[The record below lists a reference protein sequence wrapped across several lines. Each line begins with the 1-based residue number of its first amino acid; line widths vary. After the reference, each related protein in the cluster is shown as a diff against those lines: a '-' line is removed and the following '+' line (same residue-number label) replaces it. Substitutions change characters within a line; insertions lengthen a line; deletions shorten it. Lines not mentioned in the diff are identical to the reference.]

1 MQDSGLNLFDLGS
14 EEPSESQ
21 PDAQEKKSRRKWLRR
36 FMIAFA
42 TVIALIVGV
51 SGFYLV
57 VGVQALQSIKREP
70 GLLPTENATN
80 TRLLGDGPVNFVLIG
95 SDSRG
100 PDRGRSDTLMI
111 AHLNAEHNTL
121 YLISIPRDSYV
132 DIPGHGKNKVNAAYS
147 FGGAPL
153 AISTVQNLTGTQMDH
168 TAIIDFEGFI
178 GLTSDIG
185 GVSVFNEIASS
196 NLGFTYPRGQ
206 ITLSGEQALAYVRQ
220 RHNLPRGDFD
230 RAARQRIVVRALIL
244 KLMNP
249 ATLANPATFN
259 AVASKLG
266 KYVRVD
272 DGLTNEVIW
281 SLASNNNIR
290 SAKAI
295 RQLQVPISRGAMI
308 KGSSVQIIDT
318 KRMAEL
324 SEALRTDQLEPYWAK
339 YGED

>member
-1 MQDSGLNLFDLGS
+1 MQESGLDLFDADP
-14 EEPSESQ
+14 EDEPESI
-21 PDAQEKKSRRKWLRR
+21 PDANDTKTRRKWLRR
-36 FMIAFA
+36 VMIAFA

-51 SGFYLV
+51 AGFYVV

-70 GLLPTENATN
+70 GLMPTENATN
-80 TRLLGDGPVNFVLIG
+80 PLLDDGPVNFILIG

-100 PDRGRSDTLMI
+100 ADRGRSDTLMI
-111 AHLNAEHNTL
+111 AHLNAEHNAL

-153 AISTVQNLTGTQMDH
+153 AITTVQNLTGARMDH

-178 GLTSDIG
+178 GLTSDVG
-185 GVSVFNEIASS
+185 GVTIFNEIASS
-196 NLGFTYPRGQ
+196 NLGFTFPRGE
-206 ITLSGEQALAYVRQ
+206 ITISGEQALAYVRQ

-230 RAARQRIVVRALIL
+230 RAARQRVVVRALIL

-249 ATLANPATFN
+249 TTLANPATFHS
-259 AVASKLG
+259 VAGKLG
-266 KYVRVD
+266 KYVTVD
-272 DGLTNEVIW
+272 DRLTNDAIW

-290 SAKAI
+290 SARAI
-295 RQLQVPISRGAMI
+295 RQLQVPIARGAMI

-318 KRMAEL
+318 KRMAEF
-324 SEALRTDQLEPYWAK
+324 SAALRTDQLESYWAT